1 MYNMGFEML
10 MTMIEMKSK
19 SNGIDLTV
27 MENILGI
34 HHNKNFESC
43 SLIDQSD
50 INASKRIKR
59 LT

>member
-1 MYNMGFEML
+1 MEFEML

-19 SNGIDLTV
+19 SNGIDLIV

-34 HHNKNFESC
+34 HHNKNLELC